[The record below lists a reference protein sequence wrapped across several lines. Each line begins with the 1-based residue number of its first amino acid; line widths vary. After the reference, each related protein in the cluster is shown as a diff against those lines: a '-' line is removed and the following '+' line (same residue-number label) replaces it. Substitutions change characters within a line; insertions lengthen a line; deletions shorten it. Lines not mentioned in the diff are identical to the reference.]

1 MLQIVLPILKIA
13 FILTFIVKA
22 RDCAQLD
29 TLAPIQTLNFRPG
42 HYLGESS
49 YVDDIG
55 SYIDL
60 LEVRGQWSNVGHSS
74 DPTS

>member
-42 HYLGESS
+42 HYLGENS
-49 YVDDIG
+49 YVADIG
-55 SYIDL
+55 SYI
-60 LEVRGQWSNVGHSS
+60 
-74 DPTS
+74 